1 MSKRKTLGRRE
12 VLKLGAGAAVALPL
26 AWGCGPGEALPFDE
40 GTCEPTADGATAL
53 ELDPAA
59 IAESD
64 ELFSLG
70 VASGEPSDTGA
81 IFWSFAED
89 DQPKTL
95 RVWREENGTRLLAHE
110 AQVTPAEGYL
120 KAAVSGLAA
129 QTTYRYAFFDEQ
141 DSARSA
147 IGTVTTA
154 FGSGCRR
161 AVTVAATTCTSARF
175 APYES
180 LEVMA
185 KHDFDVLCHL
195 GDMSYNDGA
204 VTLEQFRA
212 KWRATMR
219 DPGYRA
225 LLPRAGMLITW
236 DDHEFDNNIDAQ
248 TFDPERLEAGKKA
261 FYETL
266 PVTRQENDR
275 LWRSHRWGDTVEFF
289 LLDSR
294 LERKRETAPTDDAI
308 YLSKEQLAWLKQ
320 GLEASTAHFKVVL
333 NSVPITDMPAFWV
346 GEADRWEGYAS
357 QREDLVAFV
366 ANLPNVW
373 FLSGDFHVGAVTRI
387 EREGPARKVW
397 EILAGPGANFNPL
410 PVAYEHGSEEEREKI
425 AGADQ
430 FKYFSG
436 AFAATLLT
444 FDVER
449 DAVRIR
455 FIDTEEKV
463 LFDQWVSQ
471 RD

>member
-1 MSKRKTLGRRE
+1 MSKRRTLGRRD
-12 VLKLGAGAAVALPL
+12 VLRLGAGAAVALPL
-26 AWGCGPGEALPFDE
+26 AWGCGPGEQPFDE
-40 GTCEPTADGATAL
+40 GVCEPTADGARAL
-53 ELDPAA
+53 ELNPIA
-59 IAESD
+59 ISEND
-64 ELFSLG
+64 DLFSLG
-70 VASGEPSDTGA
+70 VAAGEPSSTGA
-81 IFWSFAED
+81 VFSTFAGD
-89 DQPKTL
+89 GQPKTL
-95 RVWREENGTRLLAHE
+95 RVWREEGGARLLAHE
-110 AQVTPAEGYL
+110 SQVTPVDGYL

-129 QTTYRYAFFDEQ
+129 QTSYRYAFFDA
-141 DSARSA
+141 DDASRSA

-154 FGSGCRR
+154 FGAGCRR

-175 APYES
+175 APYEA

-185 KHDFDVLCHL
+185 KHDFDLLCHL

-204 VTLEQFRA
+204 VTLEQYRE

-225 LLPRAGMLITW
+225 LLPKAGMLITW
-236 DDHEFDNNIDAQ
+236 DDHEFDNNVDAQ
-248 TFDPERLEAGKKA
+248 TFDPDRLEAAKQA

-266 PVTRQENDR
+266 PVVRQDEDR

-308 YLSKEQLAWLKQ
+308 YLSKEQFAWLKK
-320 GLEASTAHFKVVL
+320 GLTASTAHFKVVL

-346 GEADRWEGYAS
+346 GEGDRWEGYAS
-357 QREDLVAFV
+357 QRAELVSLVAE
-366 ANLPNVW
+366 LSNVW
-373 FLSGDFHVGAVTRI
+373 FISGDFHVGAVTRV

-397 EILAGPGANFNPL
+397 EILAGPGANINPL
-410 PVAYEHGSEEEREKI
+410 TWAYEHGSEEERENI

-444 FDVER
+444 FDAEK
-449 DAVRIR
+449 DAVRIQ
-455 FIDTEEKV
+455 FIGTDDNT